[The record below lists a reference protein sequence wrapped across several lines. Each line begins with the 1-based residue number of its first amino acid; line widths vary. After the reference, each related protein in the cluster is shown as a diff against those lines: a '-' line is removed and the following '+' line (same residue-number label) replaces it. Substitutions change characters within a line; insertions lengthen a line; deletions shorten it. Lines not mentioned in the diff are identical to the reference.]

1 MEELRF
7 SYHAHSSSSSVCFT
21 STGENPLSS
30 PWNSVSESQSAWLSW
45 QNNPFSDHPFFG
57 RHKIRMIWIMN
68 PILDSPKETHPK
80 VSMFIQQLLPW
91 AWEKK
96 ATVDN
101 IERNWKTNLF
111 CINAHTRAT
120 LDRRIRYPQSHW
132 DECCSQAF
140 SFLHTWRPG
149 LKYFSQTAIIILR
162 DLSKMVLHVFQRCT
176 FNAL

>member
-1 MEELRF
+1 MHTVPARL
-7 SYHAHSSSSSVCFT
+7 
-21 STGENPLSS
+21 
-30 PWNSVSESQSAWLSW
+30 SVSLLPERILWVHLGIPLVSHKAHGCHGKITRFQIILSLGATKSVW
-45 QNNPFSDHPFFG
+45 SG
-57 RHKIRMIWIMN
+57 SWIQFW
-68 PILDSPKETHPK
+68 ILPKKHTLRLVCLYSSYSHELGK
-80 VSMFIQQLLPW
+80 RKQQL
-91 AWEKK
+91 
-96 ATVDN
+96 T